1 MMRKN
6 SAASQVIG
14 FILVIVIALSLLAS
28 GLYITRYLVDRRVD
42 EIAGLQAQAIANSIE
57 DAIIDAVTVK
67 RSLQDADYQRIIDIP
82 QTLVGGRDYY
92 VELTES
98 YVYVNSTDGR
108 ISAKCTNYN
117 AKNLHI
123 GFSGKVYSGGGKIKV
138 VCNRTEYI
146 YKLDFGTP
154 SSAEMGTGN
163 NYNDYSPVE
172 PGYIRVSN
180 LSVVGGGK
188 DWPTSLKDWK
198 YRIPITINNTNI
210 TSYAQAGYESQS
222 LNNYPILLSIA
233 SDTLYEHTDGSD
245 LRFYDPVENKILPFW
260 IESWNNR
267 GVSRIWFSVNV
278 EKNSTKTIYLYYG
291 NPNAK
296 TNGNGNAVFSFF
308 DDFEPHSSSPTGD
321 VDWSRWI
328 GSANATCYN
337 ESGLTFLRL
346 YGGQSIATSGKGGH
360 AATMLI
366 QEPDDPNPPE
376 KNSTYRCSIVEA
388 KMRLHA
394 SGTTDSSLF
403 ALRPS
408 LLSSIDI
415 GFPWN
420 TSITLPDGSSKVI
433 SELDNYEGGVVYKVK
448 TYPPLSG
455 GSHSAQLFGNYRIG
469 RSDYLRIT
477 TSMHSLVV
485 GKDHWIYA
493 SYWGIWNWVRVND
506 IYQAGNWDKW
516 RVKIWNGITFVDEQV
531 QNVENVVKDEDY
543 GDAYI
548 LWVNRSSGAA
558 AGGWRN
564 YIANGFVVG
573 GYGATPHFSC
583 YIVSSRHMAG
593 GEHAFADGFGIWK
606 AVYNL
611 TRDESRQHLLTNC
624 SDDDVIQNDA
634 WYVIRSFFYC
644 SKYDNGS
651 LDYTL
656 TFPSAARYIYEYGAM
671 DSNLPTPKGPPDL
684 SPPFNQS
691 DSANDSAPGEP
702 YISGEIGLGA
712 GIVPFLFSKK
722 DYVDVD
728 WIRVRPYVIP
738 PPRITI
744 GTFSTINCGWN
755 SSENLYS
762 VDRTKPNPLVRDFV
776 NSTDSKN
783 FTITNLSPGNYS
795 ITITMGDNNASHD
808 NIINV
813 IIYGKGI
820 HHFGPITIEAGNFS
834 TLIAQGIEPD
844 SDGNITIQFSD
855 GDDTGW
861 TVCAITIE
869 RGIRGVRLEYE

>member
-1 MMRKN
+1 
-6 SAASQVIG
+6 
-14 FILVIVIALSLLAS
+14 
-28 GLYITRYLVDRRVD
+28 
-42 EIAGLQAQAIANSIE
+42 
-57 DAIIDAVTVK
+57 
-67 RSLQDADYQRIIDIP
+67 
-82 QTLVGGRDYY
+82 
-92 VELTES
+92 
-98 YVYVNSTDGR
+98 
-108 ISAKCTNYN
+108 
-117 AKNLHI
+117 
-123 GFSGKVYSGGGKIKV
+123 
-138 VCNRTEYI
+138 
-146 YKLDFGTP
+146 
-154 SSAEMGTGN
+154 
-163 NYNDYSPVE
+163 
-172 PGYIRVSN
+172 
-180 LSVVGGGK
+180 
-188 DWPTSLKDWK
+188 
-198 YRIPITINNTNI
+198 
-210 TSYAQAGYESQS
+210 
-222 LNNYPILLSIA
+222 
-233 SDTLYEHTDGSD
+233 
-245 LRFYDPVENKILPFW
+245 
-260 IESWNNR
+260 
-267 GVSRIWFSVNV
+267 
-278 EKNSTKTIYLYYG
+278 
-291 NPNAK
+291 
-296 TNGNGNAVFSFF
+296 
-308 DDFEPHSSSPTGD
+308 
-321 VDWSRWI
+321 
-328 GSANATCYN
+328 
-337 ESGLTFLRL
+337 
-346 YGGQSIATSGKGGH
+346 
-360 AATMLI
+360 
-366 QEPDDPNPPE
+366 
-376 KNSTYRCSIVEA
+376 
-388 KMRLHA
+388 MRLHA

-433 SELDNYEGGVVYKVK
+433 SELDNYGGGVVYKVK

-455 GSHSAQLFGNYRIG
+455 GSTSAQLFGNYRIG

-493 SYWGIWNWVRVND
+493 SYWGIWSWVRVND
-506 IYQAGNWDKW
+506 IYQADNWDKW
-516 RVKIWNGITFVDEQV
+516 RVKIWDGAKFVNETI
-531 QNVENVVKDEDY
+531 QNVEDVKDEDY

-548 LWVNRSSGAA
+548 LWVNKSSGVAA
-558 AGGWRN
+558 DEWRN

-573 GYGATPHFSC
+573 GYGVTPHFSC

-593 GEHAFADGFGIWK
+593 GEHASADGFGIWK
-606 AVYNL
+606 AVYDI
-611 TRDESRQHLLTNC
+611 TRDESNQYPLTNC

-776 NSTDSKN
+776 SSTDPKNFTN

-834 TLIAQGIEPD
+834 TLIAQGIEIEQD
-844 SDGNITIQFSD
+844 SDENISDGNITIQFSD